1 LFSLAVWTTF
11 TRLNN
16 AALVVGML
24 RSVYFQ
30 KFTQNNLN
38 LNCLS
43 MFFVFKISDYFD
55 HWPYLKRFNK
65 QKIGKYD
72 VESSPLLPDTAYQ

>member
-1 LFSLAVWTTF
+1 
-11 TRLNN
+11 
-16 AALVVGML
+16 
-24 RSVYFQ
+24 
-30 KFTQNNLN
+30 
-38 LNCLS
+38 

-72 VESSPLLPDTAYQ
+72 VESSPLLPDTTQMIQNTTEYF